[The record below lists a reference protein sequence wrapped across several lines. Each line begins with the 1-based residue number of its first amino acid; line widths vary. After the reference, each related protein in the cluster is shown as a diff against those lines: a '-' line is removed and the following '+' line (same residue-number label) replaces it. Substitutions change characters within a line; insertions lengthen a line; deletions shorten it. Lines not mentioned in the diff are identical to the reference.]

1 VTQSMSQTGQ
11 SDERNWY
18 FASEGEILRGYQEM
32 AADEEREKD
41 AVAWIEAFVGEC
53 L

>member
-1 VTQSMSQTGQ
+1 VTPSLPQRGQ

-32 AADEEREKD
+32 AADEAREKD